1 MSQHYNFH
9 RRRSGL
15 RSTLQGESE
24 ATGEAMSLKLKLLP
38 VGEEHST
45 NLAGRRGRVFADD
58 DESDANSDDAYEE
71 EDGEEDRGHRSEDSQ
86 NGNFEGDGSDLDPHE
101 LLDEPKSS
109 PSNDQKPSPHPLSA
123 KYPPLSFAGAFVNVP
138 ITGQPPLR
146 DVQDS
151 RTIRGK
157 VSITPDGHVHW
168 TYVIRYSGI
177 DQWLMNGVSIGG
189 IGSRYGVVGCWSTV
203 DHDRAGPNGEF
214 IFPRRACR
222 SVGAAGESRRLL
234 VLGLLDMDSLT
245 TGSFLCV
252 TGPFW

>member
-1 MSQHYNFH
+1 MSTNFVSLEFRSTKTFLQHYNFH

-45 NLAGRRGRVFADD
+45 DLAGRRGRVFADD
-58 DESDANSDDAYEE
+58 DNDSDANSDEAYEE
-71 EDGEEDRGHRSEDSQ
+71 EASEGGNRSEDSQ
-86 NGNFEGDGSDLDPHE
+86 NGNFEADGSDLDSTE

-109 PSNDQKPSPHPLSA
+109 PPDDQKPTPHPLST

-146 DVQDS
+146 DVLDS

-203 DHDRAGPNGEF
+203 DHDRAGPNGEST
-214 IFPRRACR
+214 FPRPHRR
-222 SVGAAGESRRLL
+222 IVVGAGVDFRVLELL
-234 VLGLLDMDSLT
+234 
-245 TGSFLCV
+245 
-252 TGPFW
+252 